1 MGQPK
6 KAWPTRSEAHGLLAL
21 IEDKGTGGT
30 TPLMKAVDRG
40 DVSQV
45 QQLLNWGVDL
55 NVLDSA
61 GRTVMERSEK
71 TASPEVLK
79 ALQDAKAKRDA
90 AARTG

>member
-1 MGQPK
+1 
-6 KAWPTRSEAHGLLAL
+6 
-21 IEDKGTGGT
+21 
-30 TPLMKAVDRG
+30 MKAVDRG